1 MEVKISM
8 DKLKKKIGYLFLLV
22 KILHRTDKG
31 FLWTL
36 IIQIGFLAIIPFIQL
51 ELTRQSIKMLTD
63 YSKYDAYI
71 CNIVTLLLI
80 LLLLNIMSTF
90 FQGKNEL
97 KANVIGQI
105 LYKEIL
111 KTCLFMDYEELQ
123 KKQTQEKMKT
133 ATLAFENGS
142 LQNLT
147 REFKVIISSVVIIS
161 GIIGIVAYS
170 NIYLLVI
177 SCGIILVNYY
187 ILKNVKAKQ
196 YNVDKEIVPIG
207 RQIEYF
213 DNIAADFSIAK
224 EVRLYHTENAMLNE
238 YNNLKHRLVNIANK
252 MIKTRIDSEMYINI
266 GNHILEIAIY
276 IILGYSVLIKKEIS
290 VAEFSAVAVAV
301 RTFSSCMNDMLD
313 SFTDIEKNSMH
324 LKDYFEFI
332 QIKSKFKK
340 SGNRKIEA
348 SKFEIVFKNVSF
360 KYPES
365 EVYALKN
372 LNLKIRN
379 GEKISIVGENGSG
392 KTTFVK
398 LLLRLYDPTE
408 GNIYINNINIK
419 DIKYENYLDL
429 FSTVFQDYK
438 LYAFTIKDNIQMFNK
453 DRNESENDNKHIM
466 NILEKLNIKD
476 RIESLENG
484 LDTYLYR
491 IFDENG
497 VELSGGQNQ
506 KIAIARAIYKNAGI
520 FVLDEPTAAL
530 DPRAEHEIFNDFNNM
545 VQGKTA
551 IYISHRLS
559 ASLLAD
565 RIIVLKNGL
574 IAEEGKHKDLID
586 RNGLYAELFNLQA
599 QYYIGEE
606 GNGKNCNNR

>member
-419 DIKYENYLDL
+419 DIRKL
-429 FSTVFQDYK
+429 FRLV
-438 LYAFTIKDNIQMFNK
+438 LYSF
-453 DRNESENDNKHIM
+453 S
-466 NILEKLNIKD
+466 
-476 RIESLENG
+476 G
-484 LDTYLYR
+484 L
-491 IFDENG
+491 
-497 VELSGGQNQ
+497 
-506 KIAIARAIYKNAGI
+506 
-520 FVLDEPTAAL
+520 
-530 DPRAEHEIFNDFNNM
+530 
-545 VQGKTA
+545 
-551 IYISHRLS
+551 
-559 ASLLAD
+559 
-565 RIIVLKNGL
+565 
-574 IAEEGKHKDLID
+574 
-586 RNGLYAELFNLQA
+586 
-599 QYYIGEE
+599 
-606 GNGKNCNNR
+606 

>member
-252 MIKTRIDSEMYINI
+252 MIKT
-266 GNHILEIAIY
+266 
-276 IILGYSVLIKKEIS
+276 
-290 VAEFSAVAVAV
+290 
-301 RTFSSCMNDMLD
+301 
-313 SFTDIEKNSMH
+313 
-324 LKDYFEFI
+324 
-332 QIKSKFKK
+332 
-340 SGNRKIEA
+340 
-348 SKFEIVFKNVSF
+348 
-360 KYPES
+360 
-365 EVYALKN
+365 
-372 LNLKIRN
+372 
-379 GEKISIVGENGSG
+379 
-392 KTTFVK
+392 
-398 LLLRLYDPTE
+398 
-408 GNIYINNINIK
+408 
-419 DIKYENYLDL
+419 
-429 FSTVFQDYK
+429 
-438 LYAFTIKDNIQMFNK
+438 
-453 DRNESENDNKHIM
+453 
-466 NILEKLNIKD
+466 
-476 RIESLENG
+476 
-484 LDTYLYR
+484 
-491 IFDENG
+491 
-497 VELSGGQNQ
+497 
-506 KIAIARAIYKNAGI
+506 
-520 FVLDEPTAAL
+520 
-530 DPRAEHEIFNDFNNM
+530 
-545 VQGKTA
+545 
-551 IYISHRLS
+551 
-559 ASLLAD
+559 
-565 RIIVLKNGL
+565 
-574 IAEEGKHKDLID
+574 
-586 RNGLYAELFNLQA
+586 
-599 QYYIGEE
+599 
-606 GNGKNCNNR
+606 

>member
-276 IILGYSVLIKKEIS
+276 I
-290 VAEFSAVAVAV
+290 
-301 RTFSSCMNDMLD
+301 C
-313 SFTDIEKNSMH
+313 
-324 LKDYFEFI
+324 
-332 QIKSKFKK
+332 
-340 SGNRKIEA
+340 
-348 SKFEIVFKNVSF
+348 
-360 KYPES
+360 
-365 EVYALKN
+365 
-372 LNLKIRN
+372 
-379 GEKISIVGENGSG
+379 
-392 KTTFVK
+392 
-398 LLLRLYDPTE
+398 LLYTSP
-408 GNIYINNINIK
+408 
-419 DIKYENYLDL
+419 
-429 FSTVFQDYK
+429 S
-438 LYAFTIKDNIQMFNK
+438 
-453 DRNESENDNKHIM
+453 
-466 NILEKLNIKD
+466 
-476 RIESLENG
+476 
-484 LDTYLYR
+484 
-491 IFDENG
+491 
-497 VELSGGQNQ
+497 
-506 KIAIARAIYKNAGI
+506 
-520 FVLDEPTAAL
+520 
-530 DPRAEHEIFNDFNNM
+530 PRDC
-545 VQGKTA
+545 
-551 IYISHRLS
+551 S
-559 ASLLAD
+559 
-565 RIIVLKNGL
+565 
-574 IAEEGKHKDLID
+574 
-586 RNGLYAELFNLQA
+586 
-599 QYYIGEE
+599 
-606 GNGKNCNNR
+606 

>member
-1 MEVKISM
+1 M
-8 DKLKKKIGYLFLLV
+8 
-22 KILHRTDKG
+22 
-31 FLWTL
+31 
-36 IIQIGFLAIIPFIQL
+36 
-51 ELTRQSIKMLTD
+51 
-63 YSKYDAYI
+63 
-71 CNIVTLLLI
+71 
-80 LLLLNIMSTF
+80 
-90 FQGKNEL
+90 
-97 KANVIGQI
+97 
-105 LYKEIL
+105 
-111 KTCLFMDYEELQ
+111 
-123 KKQTQEKMKT
+123 
-133 ATLAFENGS
+133 
-142 LQNLT
+142 
-147 REFKVIISSVVIIS
+147 
-161 GIIGIVAYS
+161 
-170 NIYLLVI
+170 
-177 SCGIILVNYY
+177 NYY

-506 KIAIARAIYKNAGI
+506 KIAIARAI
-520 FVLDEPTAAL
+520 F
-530 DPRAEHEIFNDFNNM
+530 
-545 VQGKTA
+545 
-551 IYISHRLS
+551 
-559 ASLLAD
+559 
-565 RIIVLKNGL
+565 
-574 IAEEGKHKDLID
+574 
-586 RNGLYAELFNLQA
+586 
-599 QYYIGEE
+599 
-606 GNGKNCNNR
+606 

>member
-559 ASLLAD
+559 VSLLAD

-574 IAEEGKHKDLID
+574 IVEEGKHKDLID